1 MSKNAGVSTDYVDVE
16 ELIKKQ
22 KVKNVPLHLKIDWL
36 AFTIDENRDSKNG
49 EKFYLLKVLGYEIKN
64 FELISGKNF
73 FNSGY
78 GYNNCVKVFYNDP
91 TKAMQKGASTV
102 ISYVF
107 TGVGCSNLQGNINN
121 DWVGL
126 FSYLVEFG
134 VKFTRIDICAD
145 DWNYPSRVT
154 FPYIERK
161 LARKEFRSSKR
172 RYNLI
177 KDVNTS
183 GQLVG
188 ETCYWGS
195 RSTTGKNGHVI
206 CRAYQKALQMLGKH
220 EEDAFPDEVKNQAL
234 LHDFDGNFNW
244 IRWEL
249 EITKAK
255 ANSIIYE
262 IVELAKTQQDPI
274 GYAYFRVLRDTID
287 FIVPTKN
294 KQGQVY
300 KNKSRWKTSPR
311 WLSFLNGLKK
321 MVLENPA
328 AIYNL
333 ESVHDWLL
341 YSCMPT
347 IQMLQKIYKSKG
359 LDFFEV
365 MQNTPQREFSKKQ
378 KVLMDSSKNIS
389 VNELVVYANRF
400 LESREDDE

>member
-1 MSKNAGVSTDYVDVE
+1 MSKNAGVSTDYADVE

-22 KVKNVPLHLKIDWL
+22 KVKSVPLHLKIDWL
-36 AFTIDENRDSKNG
+36 AFTIDENRDFKNG
-49 EKFYLLKVLGYEIKN
+49 EQFYLLKVLGYEIKN

-91 TKAMQKGASTV
+91 TKAMQKGASAV
-102 ISYVF
+102 INYVF

-126 FSYLVEFG
+126 FSYLVDFG

-145 DWNYPSRVT
+145 DWNYPSRIT

-206 CRAYQKALQMLGKH
+206 CRTYQKALQMLGKH

-234 LHDFDGNFNW
+234 LYDFDGNFNW

-274 GYAYFRVLRDTID
+274 GNAYFRV
-287 FIVPTKN
+287 
-294 KQGQVY
+294 
-300 KNKSRWKTSPR
+300 
-311 WLSFLNGLKK
+311 
-321 MVLENPA
+321 
-328 AIYNL
+328 
-333 ESVHDWLL
+333 
-341 YSCMPT
+341 
-347 IQMLQKIYKSKG
+347 
-359 LDFFEV
+359 
-365 MQNTPQREFSKKQ
+365 
-378 KVLMDSSKNIS
+378 
-389 VNELVVYANRF
+389 
-400 LESREDDE
+400 